1 MSEKP
6 RFSVID
12 SDHTSLANAI
22 TRISSNGTGNS
33 QVRIRKSLQID
44 LNNVFIK
51 KDEIIE
57 FLEFIEFPKD
67 LEIKLK
73 AGAIRR
79 WGHSQN
85 VPWESRRISLNRPS
99 VWIFLHELAHQYVP
113 HRSNFVQCARNLCD
127 AAYEQC
133 LPFDI
138 DGEDYFYMPKRRDIY
153 KYSSNP
159 SDIKKW
165 TWITPHGKLFGEVL
179 TRLTFAWLY
188 FKGERSKAEYQK
200 SVLYDLQYEHIIDY
214 WTQEQTD
221 ELDS

>member
-12 SDHTSLANAI
+12 SDDTSLANAI

-79 WGHSQN
+79 WGHSRN

-113 HRSNFVQCARNLCD
+113 HRSYFINCAHNLCD
-127 AAYEQC
+127 STYQDC
-133 LPFDI
+133 IPFNI
-138 DGEDYFYMPKRRDIY
+138 DYVEYFYLPKKVDIG
-153 KYSSNP
+153 KYSSDPNQ
-159 SDIKKW
+159 IKKW
-165 TWITPHGKLFGEVL
+165 NWITPHGKLFGEIL
-179 TRLTFAWLY
+179 TKLTFGWLY
-188 FKGERSKAEYQK
+188 FKGERSKSEYQK
-200 SVLYDLQYEHIIDY
+200 AVLYDLNYQDSIDY
-214 WTQEQTD
+214 WCQDQK
-221 ELDS
+221 SA